1 MYFPKAEMD
10 FNMKKL
16 VRDAGTALSRVVQLT
31 EEKLGTSEKTELDAR
46 FENLAERSD
55 TTKVWTEKI
64 LRDTEAVLTPN
75 PGNRVEDF
83 LFEKI
88 EKKRP
93 NRLSNLEY
101 LGLDMIEA
109 GNEFGPGTAYG
120 SALIKV
126 GQCEQRLGQ
135 TERDFISSAGHCY
148 VQPLRKFLEGEMKTI
163 LKERSLLESKRLDL
177 DACKNR
183 LRKAR
188 SMQGQQSKDGVSP
201 EVLLEQ
207 AEKEL
212 RVAQSE
218 FDRQAEIT
226 KLLLEG
232 VSSSH
237 ANHLRCLHEFVDTQV
252 RFYAQCHSVMQDLQR
267 DMASLSLVTPGAAP
281 YQALTLQSPDS
292 ADVTKN
298 GHQRARVL
306 YDYDAKDSTELSLMA
321 DEVIIVHEILEADGA
336 EDYLIGERGNQKG
349 KVPKAFLELLT
360 Y

>member
-1 MYFPKAEMD
+1 MD
-10 FNMKKL
+10 FNVKKL

-31 EEKLGTSEKTELDAR
+31 EEKLGTSEKTELDAH

-55 TTKVWTEKI
+55 VTKQWTEKI
-64 LRDTEAVLTPN
+64 VRDTEAVLTPN

-83 LFEKI
+83 LYEKI

-109 GNEFGPGTAYG
+109 GNEFGPGTSYG

-135 TERDFISSAGHCY
+135 IERDFTSSANHCFLA
-148 VQPLRKFLEGEMKTI
+148 PLRKFLDGEMKTI
-163 LKERSLLESKRLDL
+163 LKERGLLESKRLDL

-183 LRKAR
+183 VRKAR
-188 SMQGQQSKDGVSP
+188 SMLGQP
-201 EVLLEQ
+201 T
-207 AEKEL
+207 AERDL

-237 ANHLRCLHEFVDTQV
+237 AGHLRCLHEFVEAQATY
-252 RFYAQCHSVMQDLQR
+252 FAQCHKAMQDLQQ
-267 DMASLSLVTPGAAP
+267 DLTSLSLTMPGSGLQNHTNPPQATAP
-281 YQALTLQSPDS
+281 MS
-292 ADVTKN
+292 APSS
-298 GHQRARVL
+298 GQRARVL
-306 YDYDAKDSTELSLMA
+306 CDYDAKDASELSLMTN
-321 DEVIIVHEILEADGA
+321 EVIIVYKISPA
-336 EDYLIGERGNQKG
+336 ETDYMIGERNTQTGR
-349 KVPKAFLELLT
+349 VPVAFLELLNDNLA
-360 Y
+360 

>member
-1 MYFPKAEMD
+1 MD
-10 FNMKKL
+10 FNVKKL

-31 EEKLGTSEKTELDAR
+31 EEKLGTSEKTELDAH

-55 TTKVWTEKI
+55 TTKLWTEKI

-93 NRLSNLEY
+93 NRLTNQEY

-109 GNEFGPGTAYG
+109 GNDFGPGTAYG

-126 GQCEQRLGQ
+126 GQSEQRLGQ
-135 TERDFISSAGHCY
+135 TERDFIGSASHCY
-148 VQPLRKFLEGEMKTI
+148 IQPLRKFLDGEMKTI
-163 LKERSLLESKRLDL
+163 IKERSLLESKRLDL

-188 SMQGQQSKDGVSP
+188 SMQGQQT
-201 EVLLEQ
+201 
-207 AEKEL
+207 AEKDL

-226 KLLLEG
+226 KLLLES

-237 ANHLRCLHEFVDTQV
+237 ASHLRCLHEFVETQAGY
-252 RFYAQCHSVMQDLQR
+252 YAQCHQVMQDLQR
-267 DMASLSLVTPGAAP
+267 DLNSLTLMTAGAAP
-281 YQALTLQSPDS
+281 FHSPLVPQLPES
-292 ADVTKN
+292 AEVTEPGQK
-298 GHQRARVL
+298 RARAL
-306 YDYDAKDSTELSLMA
+306 YDYDAKDSSELSLMA
-321 DEVIIVHEILEADGA
+321 DEVIIVHEISQTEM
-336 EDYLIGERGNQKG
+336 DYLVGERGNQKG
-349 KVPKAFLELLT
+349 KVPKAFLELLS

>member
-1 MYFPKAEMD
+1 MVELF
-10 FNMKKL
+10 L
-16 VRDAGTALSRVVQLT
+16 LSVQLT
-31 EEKLGTSEKTELDAR
+31 EEKLGTSEKTELDAH

-55 TTKVWTEKI
+55 VTKQWTEKI

-75 PGNRVEDF
+75 PGYRVEDF

-88 EKKRP
+88 DKKRP

-126 GQCEQRLGQ
+126 GQNEQRLGHI
-135 TERDFISSAGHCY
+135 ERDFIASSHHCFL
-148 VQPLRKFLEGEMKTI
+148 VPLRKFLDGEMKTI
-163 LKERSLLESKRLDL
+163 LKERSILESKRLDL

-183 LRKAR
+183 VRKAR
-188 SMQGQQSKDGVSP
+188 SMLGQPTEGPSP
-201 EVLLEQ
+201 EYLLEV
-207 AEKEL
+207 AERDL

-237 ANHLRCLHEFVDTQV
+237 TRHLRCLHEFVEAQV
-252 RFYAQCHSVMQDLQR
+252 TFYAQCHQAMQELQK
-267 DMASLSLVTPGAAP
+267 DIASMSMGKTNS
-281 YQALTLQSPDS
+281 SPAMPHAHPS
-292 ADVTKN
+292 PSPSSTS
-298 GHQRARVL
+298 GGLRARVL
-306 YDYDAKDSTELSLMA
+306 CDYDAKDSSELSLMT
-321 DEVIIVHEILEADGA
+321 DEVITVHKIEGET
-336 EDYLIGERGNQKG
+336 DYMLAERGNQRG
-349 KVPKAFLELLT
+349 RVPTAFLDVIN
-360 Y
+360 

>member
-1 MYFPKAEMD
+1 MNMEFD
-10 FNMKKL
+10 FNVKKF
-16 VRDAGTALSRVVQLT
+16 VREAGTALSRVVQLT
-31 EEKLGTSEKTELDAR
+31 EEKLGTSEKTELDAH

-55 TTKVWTEKI
+55 VTKQWTEKI

-75 PGNRVEDF
+75 PGYRVEDF

-88 EKKRP
+88 DKKRP

-126 GQCEQRLGQ
+126 GQNEQRLGHI
-135 TERDFISSAGHCY
+135 ERDFIASSHHCFL
-148 VQPLRKFLEGEMKTI
+148 VPLRKFLDGEMKTI
-163 LKERSLLESKRLDL
+163 LKERSILESKRLDL

-183 LRKAR
+183 VRKAR
-188 SMQGQQSKDGVSP
+188 SMLGQP
-201 EVLLEQ
+201 T
-207 AEKEL
+207 AERDL

-237 ANHLRCLHEFVDTQV
+237 TRHLRCLHEFVEAQV
-252 RFYAQCHSVMQDLQR
+252 TFYAQCHQAMQELQK
-267 DMASLSLVTPGAAP
+267 DIASMSMGKANS
-281 YQALTLQSPDS
+281 SPAMPHAQPS
-292 ADVTKN
+292 PSPSSTS
-298 GHQRARVL
+298 GGLRARVL
-306 YDYDAKDSTELSLMA
+306 CDYDAKDSSELSLMT
-321 DEVIIVHEILEADGA
+321 DEVITVHKIEGET
-336 EDYLIGERGNQKG
+336 DYMLAERGNQRG
-349 KVPKAFLELLT
+349 RVPTAFLDVIN
-360 Y
+360 